1 MKNLFLILATGLLM
15 SSSLYAQEKSIA
27 NNLISSTN
35 QELTVKKPTNSV
47 IKNLSITSFTVNV
60 EHAGEY
66 YLSCWMLGG
75 EHSNGKFSSFDV
87 SVNGTNVGK
96 MNANK
101 ANWQSC
107 QLNTGTIV
115 LQKGDNTISF
125 AAQIPE
131 IPNIEFI
138 KLASTQDAAFISSA
152 NYDNNLASIKE
163 NSKNYSIASIVS
175 DTLQNT
181 RALVLDEFANYVYRE
196 QVPLHYTFHTSVYL
210 TQGQNIRFFAK
221 KISGATPIL
230 EVFHSTT
237 PETYTWAIWATSQ
250 NGDSLSITVPVTGLY
265 KVRVRSYQNTVAGI
279 AEVKIG
285 NTKYPEVPIYNY
297 ALSYRHDTERV
308 YNTFT
313 ANLKMNSNGAGDP
326 IIYIGRN
333 FPDKIVAYNDD
344 YSGNGDFDWEY
355 NSRIKKQFST
365 QTSSVFLSNL
375 SSYEGSKARCD
386 LYIGCWNSTAYAY
399 PYFSNL
405 HQDDAIQSAPYNA
418 NYNCISWSGG
428 ITSYWEWPINS
439 YSEYYVSGNELA
451 SFDMFYLTPRYT
463 GCGIYSRSGAT
474 ESNSAVDLWGFDY
487 GTSIEY
493 THASIKHGADDHPH
507 GYDWESKPGKQ
518 ARLFHPRY
526 SLEGYAYG
534 EVLEYYRLIGIGQPV
549 AATNNIVEQ
558 TSILSLDESIA
569 EGLSVLET
577 VTFTDTERAI
587 IDAEIANIGTTRV
600 NSFESKYQDWTE
612 TWENMPYSSPETY
625 KNEEYYELKTFCES
639 FYESRF
645 LIFDKLGDGDIFNLL
660 LVEDLTLTNNVANN
674 AILNDIK
681 EDNANNSTTENGA
694 FIVRSPYSNS
704 MKYVKQLINAP
715 FSRLTRGTNSID
727 EKGVKY
733 SNSDEFIVTTSNGV
747 LSVSFNLQESSRI
760 SLSVV
765 DLQGR
770 VLTDILQNK
779 TLEEGEHTYQIDL
792 QATDICLVRYSLNGN
807 LNVKKINLK

>member
-35 QELTVKKPTNSV
+35 HELIVKKPTNSV
-47 IKNLSITSFTVNV
+47 LMNRSITSFTVNM

-75 EHSNGKFSSFDV
+75 QHPDGRFSSFDV
-87 SVNGTNVGK
+87 SVNGTIIGK
-96 MNANK
+96 MNAHK

-107 QLNTGTIV
+107 QLNTGTIA
-115 LQKGDNTISF
+115 LQKGENVISF
-125 AAQIPE
+125 ATQVPE

-138 KLASTQDAAFISSA
+138 KLASTQAASLISSS

-163 NSKNYSIASIVS
+163 NSKNYAIASIVT

-181 RALVLDEFANYVYRE
+181 RALVLDQFANYAYRE
-196 QVPLHYTFHTSVYL
+196 QVPLHYTFYTSVYL
-210 TQGQNIRFFAK
+210 TQGQNISFSAK

-237 PETYTWAIWATSQ
+237 PETYTWSIFASSQ
-250 NGDSLSITVPVTGLY
+250 DGDTLNITIPVTGHY
-265 KVRVRSYQNTVAGI
+265 RVRARSYQNTVAGV
-279 AEVKIG
+279 AEVNIG
-285 NTKYPEVPIYNY
+285 STKYAEVPIYSYGLNY
-297 ALSYRHDTERV
+297 NQDTERV

-313 ANLKMNSNGAGDP
+313 ANLKLNNNGAGDP

-344 YSGNGDFDWEY
+344 YSGNGDFDWDY

-365 QTSSVFLSNL
+365 QARTVFLSNL
-375 SSYEGSKARCD
+375 SSYEGTKPHCD

-399 PYFSNL
+399 FPNL

-418 NYNCISWSGG
+418 DYNCISWSGG
-428 ITSYWEWPINS
+428 ITSYWEWPAGIFS
-439 YSEYYVSGNELA
+439 QYHVDGNDLA
-451 SFDMFYLTPRYT
+451 SFDIFYLTPRYT
-463 GCGIYSRSGAT
+463 GCGIYSRNGAT
-474 ESNSAVDLWGFDY
+474 ESNSVVDLWGFDY
-487 GTSIEY
+487 GTSVEY

-507 GYDWESKPGKQ
+507 GYDWESKPGEL
-518 ARLFHPRY
+518 ARTFHPRY
-526 SLEGYAYG
+526 SLEGNAYG
-534 EVLEYYRLIGIGQPV
+534 EVLEFYRLIGIGQPIV
-549 AATNNIVEQ
+549 ATNNFVEQ

-577 VTFTDTERAI
+577 ITFTDAERTI

-600 NSFESKYQDWTE
+600 NTFESKYQDWVD
-612 TWENMPYSSPETY
+612 TWANMPYSSPDNY

-694 FIVRSPYSNS
+694 VIVRSPYSNS

-733 SNSDEFIVTTSNGV
+733 SNSDEFIATTSNGT
-747 LSVSFNLQESSRI
+747 LSISFNLQESSRI

-779 TLEEGEHTYQIDL
+779 TLEEGEHAYQVEIPT
-792 QATDICLVRYSLNGN
+792 TDICLVRYSLNGN
-807 LNVKKINLK
+807 LNIKKISLK